1 MKEFIT
7 EAVWLLLGGIGA
19 YMSLVREF
27 QMLQQNSYFA
37 SRYSGWLKS
46 SFSPLRFIIRL
57 VISALV
63 IAAAAFGAETFT
75 ASMMLFSVL
84 SLYFGWRGFA
94 ENGKSIKKL
103 VFTARIKRMFV
114 FALTLLGAIG
124 VAGLLTDGYIKAVLF
139 GVFYLLITF
148 AELITFITLFALK
161 PCEKAISNHY
171 INDAKSILKSAFSLK
186 TVGVTGS
193 YGKTGTKYILSRM
206 LSEKY
211 NTLHTP
217 ESFNTPMGVVRTV
230 RESMR
235 ADCEVFV
242 CEMGAKKKGDIK
254 EICDIAAPDFGI
266 ITSVGPQHLD
276 TFGSI
281 ETVASTKFEL
291 ADAIADKSRI
301 FANGDNEIIRERA
314 RGTEIKLYGTAP
326 SLPYRAENIK
336 GGRNGASFDL
346 VLGDE
351 RLSVSTK
358 LLGRHNVLNIT
369 GAAALA
375 YNMGVAPKDIA
386 FAVSRLS
393 PVEHRLEMKTS
404 VAGSL
409 LIDDAYNANP
419 EGCLEAVRVLGSFEG
434 MKKVIITPGL
444 VELGEKEYEC
454 NKALGYA
461 AAGVCD
467 KIIFVGRERSVP
479 LKDGALEAG
488 YSEENIF
495 VADSFKNAMEIYSQ
509 FADKDTVVLLE
520 NDLPD
525 NYLN

>member
-1 MKEFIT
+1 MIEYIKET
-7 EAVWLLLGGIGA
+7 VWLALGLLGFYLA
-19 YMSLVREF
+19 LVREF

-37 SRYSGWLKS
+37 SRYTGWLKS
-46 SFSPLRFIIRL
+46 SFSTLRT
-57 VISALV
+57 VIKAVIVALIV
-63 IAAAAFGAETFT
+63 AAAFFGNDTFSD
-75 ASMMLFSVL
+75 SMMLFSVIGI
-84 SLYFGWRGFA
+84 YFGWRGFS
-94 ENGKSIKKL
+94 ENEKSIKKL
-103 VFTARIKRMFV
+103 VFTPRVKRMFV
-114 FALTLLGAIG
+114 AALALMVLVGAAGVVFGGTVALICYTAFYILLTLPEALCLI
-124 VAGLLTDGYIKAVLF
+124 VLF
-139 GVFYLLITF
+139 I
-148 AELITFITLFALK
+148 LK
-161 PCEKAISNHY
+161 PCEKAISNRF
-171 INDAKSILKSAFSLK
+171 INEAKDILKSAYSLR

-206 LSEKY
+206 LSEKF

-235 ADCEVFV
+235 ADCEIFIS
-242 CEMGAKKKGDIK
+242 EMGAKKKGDIK
-254 EICDIAAPDFGI
+254 EICDIVSPDFGL

-281 ETVASTKFEL
+281 DTVAATKFEL
-291 ADAIADKSRI
+291 ADAISDKSRI
-301 FANGDNEIIRERA
+301 FANGDNEIIREKA
-314 RGTEIKLYGTAP
+314 RGTEINLYGTDP

-336 GGRNGASFDL
+336 GGRNGATFDL
-346 VLGDE
+346 VLRDE
-351 RLSVSTK
+351 RITLSTK
-358 LLGRHNVLNIT
+358 LLGRHNVLNIV

-375 YNMGVAPKDIA
+375 FSMGVSLKEIA
-386 FAVSRLS
+386 FAVSRLA

-419 EGCLEAVRVLGSFEG
+419 EGCLEAVRVLDSFEG

-467 KIIFVGRERSVP
+467 KIIFVGKTRSLP
-479 LKDGALEAG
+479 LIDGAREAG
-488 YSEENIF
+488 FNEENLF
-495 VADSFKNAMEIYSQ
+495 VADSFKNAMEIYSG
-509 FADKDTVVLLE
+509 FADRDTVVLLE

-525 NYLN
+525 NYLK

>member
-1 MKEFIT
+1 MIDYLK
-7 EAVWLLLGGIGA
+7 EAVWLIIGLLGG
-19 YMSLVREF
+19 YLSLVRAF

-37 SRYSGWLKS
+37 SRYCGWLKS
-46 SFSPLRFIIRL
+46 SFSVLSCIIK
-57 VISALV
+57 VIILALI
-63 IAAAAFGAETFT
+63 IAAAVFGESTFT
-75 ASMMLFSVL
+75 ASMLLFSVL
-84 SLYFGWRGFA
+84 AVYFGWRGFS
-94 ENGKSIKKL
+94 ENEKSIKKL
-103 VFTARIKRMFV
+103 VYTSRVKRMFV
-114 FALTLLGAIG
+114 FAL
-124 VAGLLTDGYIKAVLF
+124 GLLTVLGIVGILTF
-139 GVFYLLITF
+139 GIAKVILYSVFFLLITLP
-148 AELITFITLFALK
+148 ELLCLVTLFCLK
-161 PCEKAISNHY
+161 PAEKAISNRY
-171 INDAKSILKSAFSLK
+171 INDAKRILASVSGLK
-186 TVGVTGS
+186 TVGITGS

-235 ADCEVFV
+235 ADCEVFIS
-242 CEMGAKKKGDIK
+242 EMGAKKKGDIK
-254 EICDIAAPDFGI
+254 EICDIVHPDLAL

-281 ETVASTKFEL
+281 ETVAATKFEL
-291 ADAIADKSRI
+291 ADAVADKSKV
-301 FANGDNEIIRERA
+301 FANGDNEIIREKA
-314 RGTEIKLYGTAP
+314 KGTDIVLYGTDP

-336 GGRNGASFDL
+336 GGRYGASFDL

-351 RLSVSTK
+351 TVSVNTK
-358 LLGRHNVLNIT
+358 LLGKHNVLNIT

-375 YNMGVAPKDIA
+375 YNMGVSPKNIA

-404 VAGSL
+404 VSGSL

-419 EGCLEAVRVLGSFEG
+419 EGCLEAVNVLGSFEG

-454 NKALGYA
+454 NKALGA
-461 AAGVCD
+461 AAAKVCD
-467 KIIFVGRERSVP
+467 KIIFVGKQRSVP
-479 LKDGALEAG
+479 LADGAREAG
-488 YSEENIF
+488 YNEENLF
-495 VADSFKNAMEIYSQ
+495 VAESFKNAMEIYSQ
-509 FADKDTVVLLE
+509 FADSNTVVLLE

-525 NYLN
+525 NYLK

>member
-1 MKEFIT
+1 MREFIT
-7 EAVWLLLGGIGA
+7 EAVWLAFGGIGA
-19 YMSLVREF
+19 YMALVREF

-37 SRYSGWLKS
+37 SRYRGWIKS

-57 VISALV
+57 VIAALI
-63 IAAAAFGAETFT
+63 IAAAVFGAETFT
-75 ASMMLFSVL
+75 SSMMLFSVL
-84 SLYFGWRGFA
+84 AFYFGWRAFA

-114 FALTLLGAIG
+114 FALLLLGAVG
-124 VAGLLTDGYIKAVLF
+124 VAGLLTEGYIKAVCYA
-139 GVFYLLITF
+139 VFYLLIIF
-148 AELITFITLFALK
+148 AEAPTFITLFALK
-161 PCEKAISNHY
+161 PAEKAISNHY

-206 LSEKY
+206 LSEQF

-235 ADCEVFV
+235 ADCEIFV

-254 EICDIAAPDFGI
+254 EICDIAAPEYGI

-281 ETVASTKFEL
+281 ETVAATKFEL
-291 ADAIADKSRI
+291 ADAIADKSHI
-301 FANGDNEIIRERA
+301 FANGDNEIIREKA
-314 RGTEIKLYGTAP
+314 KGTDIQLYGTDP

-346 VLGDE
+346 VLKNE
-351 RLSVSTK
+351 RISVSTK
-358 LLGRHNVLNIT
+358 LLGRHNVLNIV

-375 YNMGVAPKDIA
+375 YNMGVSPKNIA
-386 FAVSRLS
+386 FAVSRLA
-393 PVEHRLEMKTS
+393 PVEHRLQMKTS
-404 VAGSL
+404 ARGSL

-419 EGCLEAVRVLGSFEG
+419 EGCLEAVNVLGSFEG
-434 MKKVIITPGL
+434 MQKVIITPGL

-454 NKALGYA
+454 NKALGTA
-461 AAGVCD
+461 AARVSD
-467 KIIFVGRERSVP
+467 KIIFVGKQRSLP
-479 LKDGALEAG
+479 LLDGAREAG
-488 YSEENIF
+488 YNEENLF
-495 VADSFKNAMEIYSQ
+495 VAESFKNAMEIYSQ
-509 FADKDTVVLLE
+509 FADSNTVVLLE

-525 NYLN
+525 NYLS

>member
-1 MKEFIT
+1 MIFEII
-7 EAVWLLLGGIGA
+7 WLSLGLLGV
-19 YMSLVREF
+19 YLSLVREF

-37 SRYSGWLKS
+37 SRYTGWLKS
-46 SFSPLRFIIRL
+46 SFSMIRAIIKL
-57 VISALV
+57 VIVALIV
-63 IAAAAFGAETFT
+63 AAAFFGNDTFSD
-75 ASMMLFSVL
+75 SMMLFSVVGI
-84 SLYFGWRGFA
+84 YFGWRNFS
-94 ENGKSIKKL
+94 ENEKSIKKL

-114 FALTLLGAIG
+114 FALGVLSLLGAAG
-124 VAGLLTDGYIKAVLF
+124 VIFGGIVALVCYTVFYILLIVPEILCLISLLCLKPVEKAV
-139 GVFYLLITF
+139 
-148 AELITFITLFALK
+148 
-161 PCEKAISNHY
+161 SNRY
-171 INDAKSILKSAFSLK
+171 INEAKKILRSVKSLK
-186 TVGVTGS
+186 VVGVTGS

-235 ADCEVFV
+235 ADCEIFV

-254 EICDIAAPDFGI
+254 EICDITTPEYGI

-291 ADAIADKSRI
+291 ADAVADKCKI
-301 FANGDNEIIRERA
+301 FANGDNEIIREKA
-314 RGTEIKLYGTAP
+314 KGTEIVLYGTDA
-326 SLPYRAENIK
+326 SLSYRAENIR
-336 GGRNGASFDL
+336 GGRGGANFDL
-346 VLGDE
+346 VLE
-351 RLSVSTK
+351 NETVSVSTK
-358 LLGRHNVLNIT
+358 LLGRHNVLNIV

-375 YNMGVAPKDIA
+375 YNMGVSPKNIA
-386 FAVSRLS
+386 FAISRLA

-404 VAGSL
+404 VQGSL

-419 EGCLEAVRVLGSFEG
+419 EGCLEAVNVLASFEG
-434 MKKVIITPGL
+434 MQKVIITPGL

-454 NKALGYA
+454 NKALGTA
-461 AAGVCD
+461 AAKVCD
-467 KIIFVGRERSVP
+467 KIIFVGKQRSVP
-479 LKDGALEAG
+479 LADGAREAG
-488 YSEENIF
+488 FSEENLF

-509 FADKDTVVLLE
+509 FADSNTVVLLE

-525 NYLN
+525 NYLS